1 MRIFGFPV
9 QIRPG
14 FALFMLLI
22 VVVNGVPMGP
32 WLAGS
37 VAFFTLFHEL
47 GHAVA
52 ARRTGATAR
61 ISLDFLAGYAS
72 FAPTRPLKRWERAG
86 ISIAGP
92 FTQVALGCVVLLAL
106 GVNPLDH
113 EQFAADYW
121 SFAIWWAGPAIGVFN
136 LIPVL
141 PLDGGNIAAEIIDF
155 FAPGR
160 GRAVMTKLSPPLTA
174 IGFVAMVLVDNL
186 RPLAA
191 FAAILLVL
199 QLQTMSASS
208 SSTPERRAALLE
220 RQHQLAAEAEDTAWK
235 TGRPGM
241 LQSPQVMSPWWDAYS
256 MMRSGHSSP
265 TSPII
270 NDLLNTAKDRAPWWP
285 PHAASNEQ
293 LAPLAAQL
301 PRPFPEPTSETS
313 ELAAFTLLAVL
324 RRTDHYEDA
333 ARYGSLL
340 FKAHPSSHVAIE
352 TARSISMLGHHDT
365 AAQWLTVAGRV
376 DNQHQQLLAAVENFA
391 ELQALRGR
399 TDIEELVIQLRNEQ
413 LS

>member
-1 MRIFGFPV
+1 MRIFGFPI

-47 GHAVA
+47 GHAIA

-86 ISIAGP
+86 ISLAGP
-92 FTQVALGCVVLLAL
+92 FTQVALGCAVLIAL
-106 GVNPLDH
+106 GVNPLVHD
-113 EQFAADYW
+113 QFAADYW
-121 SFAIWWAGPAIGVFN
+121 SFAIWWAGPAIGLFN

-141 PLDGGNIAAEIIDF
+141 PLDGGTIAAEIIDF

-160 GRAVMTKLSPPLTA
+160 GRAVMVQLSPPLTA
-174 IGFVAMVLVDNL
+174 IGFVAMVFVDNL

-208 SSTPERRAALLE
+208 SSTPDRRAALLE
-220 RQHQLAAEAEDTAWK
+220 RQRQLAAEAEDTAWK

-256 MMRSGHSSP
+256 MLRAGHSSP
-265 TSPII
+265 TSVII
-270 NDLLNTAKDRAPWWP
+270 NDLLNTATNRAPWWP

-293 LAPLAAQL
+293 LAPVAAQL
-301 PRPFPEPTSETS
+301 ARPLPEPTSETS
-313 ELAAFTLLAVL
+313 ELSAMSLLMVL
-324 RRTDHYEDA
+324 RRTGHYEDA

-340 FKAHPSSHVAIE
+340 FKVYPASVVAIE
-352 TARSISMLGHHDT
+352 TARSIAMLGHYDT

-376 DNQHQQLLAAVENFA
+376 DNQHQQLLAALESTV

-413 LS
+413 TS

>member
-1 MRIFGFPV
+1 MRIFGFPI

-47 GHAVA
+47 GHAIA

-86 ISIAGP
+86 ISLAGP
-92 FTQVALGCVVLLAL
+92 FTQVALGCAVLIAL
-106 GVNPLDH
+106 GVNPLVHD
-113 EQFAADYW
+113 QFAADYW

-141 PLDGGNIAAEIIDF
+141 PLDGGTIAAEIIDF

-160 GRAVMTKLSPPLTA
+160 GRAVMVQLSPPLTA
-174 IGFVAMVLVDNL
+174 IGFVAMVFVDNL

-208 SSTPERRAALLE
+208 SSTPDRRAALLE
-220 RQHQLAAEAEDTAWK
+220 RQRQLAAEAEDTAWK

-256 MMRSGHSSP
+256 MLRAGHSSP
-265 TSPII
+265 TSVII
-270 NDLLNTAKDRAPWWP
+270 NDLLNTATNRAPWWP

-293 LAPLAAQL
+293 LAPVAAQL
-301 PRPFPEPTSETS
+301 ARPLPEPTSETS
-313 ELAAFTLLAVL
+313 ELSAMSLLMVL
-324 RRTDHYEDA
+324 RRTGHYEDA

-340 FKAHPSSHVAIE
+340 FKVYPASVVAIE
-352 TARSISMLGHHDT
+352 TARSIAMLGHYDT

-376 DNQHQQLLAAVENFA
+376 DNQHQQLLAALESTV

-413 LS
+413 TS

>member
-1 MRIFGFPV
+1 MRIFGFPI

-47 GHAVA
+47 GHAIA

-86 ISIAGP
+86 ISLAGP
-92 FTQVALGCVVLLAL
+92 FTQVALGCAVLIAL
-106 GVNPLDH
+106 GVNPLVHD
-113 EQFAADYW
+113 QFAADYW

-141 PLDGGNIAAEIIDF
+141 PLDGGTIAAEMIDF

-160 GRAVMTKLSPPLTA
+160 GRAVMVKLSPPLTA
-174 IGFVAMVLVDNL
+174 LGFVAMVFVDNL

-208 SSTPERRAALLE
+208 SSTPDRRAALLE
-220 RQHQLAAEAEDTAWK
+220 RQRQLAAEAEDTAWK
-235 TGRPGM
+235 TGRPGI

-256 MMRSGHSSP
+256 MLRAGHSSP
-265 TSPII
+265 TSVII
-270 NDLLNTAKDRAPWWP
+270 NDLLNTATNRAPWWP

-293 LAPLAAQL
+293 LAPVAAQL
-301 PRPFPEPTSETS
+301 ARPLPEPTSETS
-313 ELAAFTLLAVL
+313 ELSAMSLLMVL
-324 RRTDHYEDA
+324 RRTGYYEDA

-340 FKAHPSSHVAIE
+340 FKVYPASVVAIE
-352 TARSISMLGHHDT
+352 TARSIAMLGHYDT

-376 DNQHQQLLAAVENFA
+376 DNQHQQLLAALETTV

-413 LS
+413 TS

>member
-1 MRIFGFPV
+1 
-9 QIRPG
+9 
-14 FALFMLLI
+14 
-22 VVVNGVPMGP
+22 
-32 WLAGS
+32 
-37 VAFFTLFHEL
+37 
-47 GHAVA
+47 
-52 ARRTGATAR
+52 
-61 ISLDFLAGYAS
+61 
-72 FAPTRPLKRWERAG
+72 
-86 ISIAGP
+86 
-92 FTQVALGCVVLLAL
+92 VVLLAL

-121 SFAIWWAGPAIGVFN
+121 SFAIWWAGPAIGLFN

-141 PLDGGNIAAEIIDF
+141 PLDGGNIAAEFIDF

-160 GRAVMTKLSPPLTA
+160 GQTLMIKLSPPLTA

-199 QLQTMSASS
+199 QLQTMSASTS
-208 SSTPERRAALLE
+208 ITPDRRAALLE
-220 RQHQLAAEAEDTAWK
+220 RQRQLAAEAEDTAWK
-235 TGRPGM
+235 TGRPGI
-241 LQSPQVMSPWWDAYS
+241 LQSPQVMSPWWEAYS
-256 MMRSGHSSP
+256 LLRAGHSSA
-265 TSPII
+265 TSVIV
-270 NDLLNTAKDRAPWWP
+270 NDLLNTSNDRSPWWP

-293 LAPLAAQL
+293 LAALVALL
-301 PRPFPEPTSETS
+301 PRPLPEPTSETYEFS
-313 ELAAFTLLAVL
+313 AMTLLAVL
-324 RRTDHYEDA
+324 RRTGHYEDA

-340 FKAHPSSHVAIE
+340 FKVYPASVVAIE
-352 TARSISMLGHHDT
+352 TARNISMLGHHDT

-413 LS
+413 TS

>member
-121 SFAIWWAGPAIGVFN
+121 SFAIWWAGPAIGLFN

-141 PLDGGNIAAEIIDF
+141 PLDGGNIAAEFIDF

-160 GRAVMTKLSPPLTA
+160 GQTLMIKLSPPLTA

-199 QLQTMSASS
+199 QLQTMSASTS
-208 SSTPERRAALLE
+208 ITPDRRAALLE
-220 RQHQLAAEAEDTAWK
+220 RQRQLAAEAEDTAWK
-235 TGRPGM
+235 TGRPGI
-241 LQSPQVMSPWWDAYS
+241 LQSPQVMSPWWEAYS
-256 MMRSGHSSP
+256 LLRAGHSSA
-265 TSPII
+265 TSVIV
-270 NDLLNTAKDRAPWWP
+270 NDLLNTSNDRSPWWP

-293 LAPLAAQL
+293 LAALVALL
-301 PRPFPEPTSETS
+301 PRPLPEPTSETYEFS
-313 ELAAFTLLAVL
+313 AMTLLAVL
-324 RRTDHYEDA
+324 RRTGHYEDA

-340 FKAHPSSHVAIE
+340 FKVYPASVVAIE
-352 TARSISMLGHHDT
+352 TARNISMLGHHDT

-399 TDIEELVIQLRNEQ
+399 TDIEELVIQLKNEQ
-413 LS
+413 TS